1 MAVNVNIAARVNA
14 VAIMLGR
21 PPMVVPSVLDR
32 WMLDP
37 FLARQLRADPHMLD
51 NVLGA
56 DDVAALIALTR
67 TGAP

>member
-1 MAVNVNIAARVNA
+1 
-14 VAIMLGR
+14 MLGR

-37 FLARQLRADPHMLD
+37 HLARQLRADPHMLD